1 MKLKSE
7 IFPYPVLSSEL
18 DDFSNGKFESRISQ
32 KVISFT
38 KIELLI
44 DFVLENFELNKL
56 IENGD
61 AVFAIHIEGLAS
73 SFRKLYIL
81 NNGEWSKKIELSS
94 DNVPSKIFINTMII
108 ANNTIYN
115 YRNSGF
121 NEEYYGRQL
130 IIEKIDKGS
139 ILAYDTMA
147 ELEVNFSNLEK
158 PTLKSMIRVAS
169 KKQNFMNVDFDG
181 DVIIV
186 NLPEKSF
193 IAYTQLSSSS
203 ISKQKLLLS
212 TIILPALT
220 MIVENIKHG
229 RVDDETKWYESIC
242 RLLEKIGLSLDKI
255 LTEDI
260 DSMIVAQQLLDFPLD
275 DALYSYYSEEENL

>member
-61 AVFAIHIEGLAS
+61 AVFAIHIEGLSS

-81 NNGEWSKKIELSS
+81 NKGEWSKKIELSS

-229 RVDDETKWYESIC
+229 RVDDETRWYESLC

>member
-56 IENGD
+56 IEDGD

-81 NNGEWSKKIELSS
+81 NKGEWSKKIELSS

-108 ANNTIYN
+108 ANNTISN

-130 IIEKIDKGS
+130 IIEEIDKGS

-229 RVDDETKWYESIC
+229 RVDDETRWYESLC

>member
-56 IENGD
+56 IEDGD

-81 NNGEWSKKIELSS
+81 NKGEWSKKIELSS

-108 ANNTIYN
+108 ANNTISN

-121 NEEYYGRQL
+121 NEEYYGRHL
-130 IIEKIDKGS
+130 IIEEIDKGS

-229 RVDDETKWYESIC
+229 RVDDETRWYESLC
-242 RLLEKIGLSLDKI
+242 RLLGKIGLSLDKI